1 MVLDVDYFKRINDEF
16 GHDGG
21 DFVLKAIAVVLKKY
35 FREEDIVARIGGEE
49 FVIMLCHSDEKNT
62 FDRAEKL
69 RKNIE
74 ILKPLAKKITVSIGV
89 ATLGI
94 TTVKS
99 DIAKETFDDLFTRAD
114 KALYESKHTGRNCVT
129 QA

>member
-1 MVLDVDYFKRINDEF
+1 MLDVDYFKRINDEF

-21 DFVLKAIAVVLKKY
+21 DFLLKAIALVLKKY

-62 FDRAEKL
+62 FGRAEKL

-74 ILKPLAKKITVSIGV
+74 ILNPLAKKTTPSIGV
-89 ATLGI
+89 VTLGM
-94 TTVKS
+94 TSVKS
-99 DIAKETFDDLFTRAD
+99 DIAKEAFYDLFTRAD
-114 KALYESKHTGRNCVT
+114 KALYESKYAGRNSVT